1 MNQFI
6 RKIKEDPTVIKS
18 KIENN
23 QSRIEELEKLK
34 LIATER
40 EKQEAALR
48 EKKMK
53 MEDAQSNLSRFK
65 LWNSTGLSNYEANIA
80 KRKEQVTLNE
90 EMLEIQKRKE
100 EVCRAEVNIVSMKGE
115 ITQLQSKIDEINRN
129 WNEMVEELLSGFAYG
144 QKEEMGITDLILEL
158 QRGLEV
164 ARLIRKEQKKF
175 TQSQDILMP
184 QFSDLLPYTSREEFI
199 EQILD
204 LNSNAEEQRE
214 KIGKEWDHL
223 FDNISRSANLMRNGI
238 RTLKQ
243 EVNGINKIFKGIQV
257 EPRTV
262 SC

>member
-1 MNQFI
+1 
-6 RKIKEDPTVIKS
+6 
-18 KIENN
+18 
-23 QSRIEELEKLK
+23 
-34 LIATER
+34 
-40 EKQEAALR
+40 
-48 EKKMK
+48 
-53 MEDAQSNLSRFK
+53 
-65 LWNSTGLSNYEANIA
+65 
-80 KRKEQVTLNE
+80 
-90 EMLEIQKRKE
+90 
-100 EVCRAEVNIVSMKGE
+100 
-115 ITQLQSKIDEINRN
+115 
-129 WNEMVEELLSGFAYG
+129 MVEELPSGFAYG

-257 EPRTV
+257 SNLERFHVEFKMNSNNLEYFSELNSFSKYSTDIATIQSMERIGKELLIV
-262 SC
+262 VQSTWRMNSD